1 MPDTVM
7 IFAAGRGT
15 RMGAL
20 TAAQP
25 KPMIPVAGKP
35 LLDHALDIVDAAD
48 GVSQIIVN
56 THYLAD
62 HIHAHLAGRDILFS
76 HEDTLLETGGGLK
89 KALALHKT
97 ASLFTLNA
105 DAVWSGPNP
114 MQTLLQAWD
123 PDRMDALMLLVPP
136 ENAIGHL
143 GQGDFT
149 IAPDG
154 QLTRGP
160 GLVYTGCQIIKTPL
174 VAQVEDDVFSLNVA
188 WDAIHQADRL
198 FGLPYQGAWC
208 DVGHPDGITLAEQM
222 LGVADV

>member
-20 TAAQP
+20 TETQP

-35 LLDHALDIVDAAD
+35 LLDHALKIVDGAD
-48 GVSQIIVN
+48 GVEQIIVN

-62 HIHAHLAGRDILFS
+62 QIHTHLGDRDILFS

-89 KALALHKT
+89 QALTLHKT

-114 MQTLLQAWD
+114 MQTLLQTWD

-149 IAPDG
+149 MAPDG

-160 GLVYTGCQIIKTPL
+160 GLVYTGCQIIKTPP
-174 VAQVEDDVFSLNVA
+174 VERVEDDVFSLNVA
-188 WDAIHQADRL
+188 WDVIRQSRRL
-198 FGLPYQGAWC
+198 FGLPYKGAWC
-208 DVGHPDGITLAEQM
+208 DVGHPDGIILAEKM
-222 LGVADV
+222 LEDANV

>member
-20 TAAQP
+20 TEAQP

-35 LLDHALDIVDAAD
+35 LLDHALDIVDGANS
-48 GVSQIIVN
+48 VSQIIVN

-62 HIHAHLAGRDILFS
+62 QIHAHLAGRDILFS

-89 KALALHKT
+89 QALTLHEA

-114 MQTLLQAWD
+114 MQSLLQAWD

-149 IAPDG
+149 MAPDG

-160 GLVYTGCQIIKTPL
+160 GLVYTGCQIIKTPP
-174 VAQVEDDVFSLNVA
+174 VAQVDEDVFSLNVA
-188 WDAIHQADRL
+188 WDAIRQADRL

-222 LGVADV
+222 LGGADV

>member
-20 TAAQP
+20 TETQP

-35 LLDHALDIVDAAD
+35 LLDHALDIVDEAD

-62 HIHAHLAGRDILFS
+62 QIHTHLADRDVVFS

-89 KALALHKT
+89 QALTLHKT

-114 MQTLLQAWD
+114 MQMLLHAWD

-143 GQGDFT
+143 GKGDFT

-154 QLTRGP
+154 QLTRGQ
-160 GLVYTGCQIIKTPL
+160 GLVYTGCQIIKSHP
-174 VAQVEDDVFSLNVA
+174 VAQVDEDVFSLNVA
-188 WDAIHQADRL
+188 WDAIRRSDRL

-208 DVGHPDGITLAEQM
+208 DVGHPDGITLAEKM
-222 LGVADV
+222 LEGADV

>member
-20 TAAQP
+20 TETQP

-35 LLDHALDIVDAAD
+35 LLDHALQIVD
-48 GVSQIIVN
+48 GVQDISQIMVN

-62 HIHAHLAGRDILFS
+62 QIHAHLSGRAILFS

-89 KALALHKT
+89 QALTLRNT
-97 ASLFTLNA
+97 AFVFTLNA

-114 MQTLLQAWD
+114 MHMLLKAWD
-123 PDRMDALMLLVPP
+123 PTRMDALMLLVPP

-143 GQGDFT
+143 GRGDFT
-149 IAPDG
+149 MAADG
-154 QLTRGP
+154 QLTRGA
-160 GLVYTGCQIIKTPL
+160 GLVYTGCQIIKTPP
-174 VAQVEDDVFSLNVA
+174 VAQIEDRVFSLNVV
-188 WDAIHQADRL
+188 WDAIRKTNRL
-198 FGLPYQGAWC
+198 FGLTYDGSWC
-208 DVGHPDGITLAEQM
+208 DVGHPDGITLAENM
-222 LGVADV
+222 LDSANV

>member
-1 MPDTVM
+1 M

-20 TAAQP
+20 TETQP

-35 LLDHALDIVDAAD
+35 LLDHALAIVDDTNGIA
-48 GVSQIIVN
+48 QIIVN

-62 HIHAHLAGRDILFS
+62 HIRAHLAGRDILFS

-89 KALALHKT
+89 QALT
-97 ASLFTLNA
+97 MRNMTSVFTLNA

-114 MQTLLQAWD
+114 MQMLMNAWD

-136 ENAIGHL
+136 NNAIGHL

-149 IAPDG
+149 MTADG

-160 GLVYTGCQIIKTPL
+160 GLVYTGCQIIKTSP
-174 VAQVEDDVFSLNVA
+174 VAKIDDQVFSLNAV
-188 WDAIHQADRL
+188 WDVIRQSNRL
-198 FGLPYQGAWC
+198 YGLSYCGAWC
-208 DVGHPDGITLAEQM
+208 DVGHPDGITLAENM
-222 LGVADV
+222 LGGADV

>member
-20 TAAQP
+20 TQAQP

-35 LLDHALDIVDAAD
+35 LLDHALDIVDGYDATTH
-48 GVSQIIVN
+48 IIVN

-62 HIHAHLAGRDILFS
+62 HIHAHLAARSIIFS

-89 KALALHKT
+89 QALTLHKPPY
-97 ASLFTLNA
+97 LFTLNA

-114 MQTLLQAWD
+114 MQALLNAWD
-123 PDRMDALMLLVPP
+123 PDRMDALLLLVPP

-149 IAPDG
+149 MTPDG

-160 GLVYTGCQIIKTPL
+160 GLVYTGCQIIKTPP
-174 VAQVEDDVFSLNVA
+174 VAQIKDAVFSLNAV
-188 WDAIHQADRL
+188 WDAIRQNNRL
-198 FGLPYQGAWC
+198 FGLPYTGSWC
-208 DVGHPDGITLAEQM
+208 DVGHPDGITLAEKM
-222 LGVADV
+222 LEDANV